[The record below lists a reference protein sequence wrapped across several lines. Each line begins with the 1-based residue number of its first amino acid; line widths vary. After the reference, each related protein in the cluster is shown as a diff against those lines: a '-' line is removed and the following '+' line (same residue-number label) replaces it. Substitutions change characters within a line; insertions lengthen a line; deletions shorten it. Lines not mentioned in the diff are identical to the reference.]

1 MKSEKSEGRIWKTN
15 QSRFEVTNFEVASFE
30 VANFEFANFEVANFE
45 VAIFEVMSKWKLLSV
60 NDCESRSPPV
70 TTMEFLNSC

>member
-15 QSRFEVTNFEVASFE
+15 ESR
-30 VANFEFANFEVANFE
+30 FE

-60 NDCESRSPPV
+60 NDCESRISTYHDGSFKLVLSLVRFVNMLADCV
-70 TTMEFLNSC
+70 TSLE